1 MLPLKAT
8 LAILGVYLEFAVW
21 FCIGAFTW
29 TWYSP
34 FKKAQRLS
42 RAGHYVTIHESIPDT
57 LTVTIILAIAQELGC
72 LFVLCQLITMFLDTD
87 SIENPYQNT
96 LLVHL
101 LCFWSLI
108 TVVCTSIG
116 STLVV
121 TSFMFLSRLTR
132 VSRYRWEGRP
142 TDDVDV
148 EDGSSYFSDASSTGA
163 VDSNSLNDY
172 DYGTFVNSR
181 RNHDYDD
188 SPHGTPWAFR
198 REWWI
203 HPAPVES
210 EQPER
215 PDRSHRDEH
224 RRVVFSVPDPLT
236 SDPASPSSSPLPIS
250 GLQTELS
257 DADDE
262 IDMFE
267 DDLIDL
273 AAMREQFND
282 SIPTVLAPE
291 NRNRREEE
299 SRQV

>member
-42 RAGHYVTIHESIPDT
+42 RAGRYVTIHESIPDT

-72 LFVLCQLITMFLDTD
+72 LFVLCELITIFLDTD

-96 LLVHL
+96 LLAHL

-108 TVVCTSIG
+108 TVVCTIIG
-116 STLVV
+116 STLMV

-132 VSRYRWEGRP
+132 VPRS
-142 TDDVDV
+142 DDVDV
-148 EDGSSYFSDASSTGA
+148 EDGSSFFSDASSTGA

-172 DYGTFVNSR
+172 GTFINSR

-188 SPHGTPWAFR
+188 SPHGSPWAFR

-203 HPAPVES
+203 HPANVAS

-215 PDRSHRDEH
+215 PDRSHQDER
-224 RRVVFSVPDPLT
+224 RRVVFLVPDPLT
-236 SDPASPSSSPLPIS
+236 SDSTPPSSSPLPIS
-250 GLQTELS
+250 GLQSELS

-267 DDLIDL
+267 DDLIDV
-273 AAMREQFND
+273 AAMHEQLND
-282 SIPTVLAPE
+282 SIPTVLDPA
-291 NRNRREEE
+291 NRNRREGE
-299 SRQV
+299 SREV